1 MSTTTRSKI
10 FNLWIDNTRS
20 KAIAL
25 FYIDYIFGGPMI
37 DFRAEIINELKTK
50 YKVILTLQDST
61 TICSHGNDRVQDGNG
76 NPGANEF
83 CILEI
88 PMRAYK
94 TIVLGDAS
102 KLREDSSTH
111 KFGNLKHILRE
122 PYDTTTINRYYYIS
136 IIIADTINTPLY
148 KKFIGDCFD
157 ITINSFTKISSL
169 CINQLGVCISKL
181 AFGSSDFYKKNY
193 YNPMYAL
200 AYEEREGWIGAGGI
214 GSKKLTRKKNNA
226 KNLQGKKYTRKTNI
240 NQNMLYYQEG
250 GDDLKT
256 IANTN
261 VVDLYRVAI
270 HKKVYTNNTIILTA
284 GTGLGKT
291 TRVPIFLL
299 EILTKP
305 GRDNNLKIRLINPNE
320 VKPEEDWQTSNPENI
335 MIPDIDENSMVLC
348 ALPKVTLVKAINEN
362 LPILS
367 AVADNSIPKS
377 PKPKTVAECNSYNSE
392 RIIGTLLAD
401 KRDQNPGTYLN
412 FITSG
417 LLLKLMESDP
427 YLEYF
432 RVDNKMHKISCVIID
447 EAHERTSEIDRLLIL
462 MKRLLLVRPN
472 FKLVIM
478 SATINACIF
487 KEYFYGEKVPYG
499 EGEGD
504 TCDEINQKTF
514 ARAYPNHYNSDV
526 PILHIDTEGD
536 KSWKIEPKRATPK
549 IGGDVGFKVDVYYL
563 PEAYVLC
570 NNLTTAAKLILQIV
584 KHEIAKA
591 TILPDLDIPFILP
604 DLDTPVN
611 LSTIFKSDKENIDKK
626 NKDIIVFVPEK
637 SVVRIIW
644 SYLYMFKVQDFYD
657 VVFYSKS
664 NKVRI
669 GRRAKLNMDFAPEDK
684 DLEKFTDEYPERMYI
699 SDKDKLSSHVIED
712 KDAEYVMPLLI
723 FATNVVES
731 SITFEHIKYVIDFG
745 NNKYS
750 DHLSS
755 MNMDTLTIQSI
766 NKASADQRKGR
777 TGRRCNGI
785 CFRLYTEEMYNSFK
799 PSKESDLLHK
809 RLDSSF
815 LSLLEKYNFLNL
827 DYIETPSQNQIEV
840 LLFRLKKMGY
850 ITEKFDIYSR
860 HDDEECVNVPMLK
873 WISGMKQFIKYTNQ
887 ESVETEYI
895 DLDVMLLSILYKT
908 QISGV
913 VNVDDVIFIIWA
925 MFMINKATGGAG
937 RGSIGQMLTPPKKSE
952 DDFDSNKNYSCT
964 LLWLYHHSNFLGD
977 KGVSEWKMYYA
988 NSSALKNY
996 LLSNAPKSTK
1006 ASSGAPTPAPEVSKL
1021 IPSDV
1026 LVKSTLRPSAVI
1038 FKPKVLAPAPPTP
1051 APPTPAPGS
1060 SSQEALLLTINV
1072 SKELINNMNS
1082 ILQEIGQVCEFGK
1095 KKVKKDDLDVE
1106 IKFDPFIHYTEERN
1120 TANYTYLYCHYSTVF
1135 NFLFLTKIPKIPP

>member
-1 MSTTTRSKI
+1 MYTTKI
-10 FNLWIDNTRS
+10 FNNWISNPNS
-20 KAIAL
+20 QAIAL
-25 FYIDYIFGGPMI
+25 FNIDYLFDAPRAP
-37 DFRAEIINELKTK
+37 FRTSIIKELKTK
-50 YKVILTLQDST
+50 YKVILTLEEKT
-61 TICSHGNDRVQDGNG
+61 TKCLHGKVSAV
-76 NPGANEF
+76 PGVGEF

-88 PMRAYK
+88 PMTAYRTGVEGEAK
-94 TIVLGDAS
+94 E
-102 KLREDSSTH
+102 LRKYTAQQL
-111 KFGNLKHILRE
+111 FGNLNHILRE
-122 PYDTTTINRYYYIS
+122 PYDKISIDRYYYIS
-136 IIIADTINTPLY
+136 IIITDTLKTPNE
-148 KKFIGDCFD
+148 FILECFD

-181 AFGSSDFYKKNY
+181 AFGSSDIDKTNY
-193 YNPMYAL
+193 YNPMYAV
-200 AYEEREGWIGAGGI
+200 AYEEPVGLRGAGGI

-250 GDDLKT
+250 GDGLKT
-256 IANTN
+256 IANNN
-261 VVDLYRVAI
+261 VVDLYRQAI

-305 GRDNNLKIRLINPNE
+305 GRDNNLEIRLINPKE
-320 VKPEEDWQTSNPENI
+320 VKNEDWQTSNPENI

-362 LPILS
+362 IPILS
-367 AVADNSIPKS
+367 AVAGKS
-377 PKPKTVAECNSYNSE
+377 TQPPQSVAECNSYNSE

-401 KRDQNPGTYLN
+401 KRYQNPGTYLN

-417 LLLKLMESDP
+417 LLLKLMETDP

-432 RVDNKMHKISCVIID
+432 RVNNKMHKISCVIID
-447 EAHERTSEIDRLLIL
+447 EAHERTSEIDTLLIL
-462 MKRLLLVRPN
+462 MKRLLLIRPN

-478 SATINACIF
+478 SATINACVF

-499 EGEGD
+499 GGVGVP
-504 TCDEINQKTF
+504 CDNITQETF
-514 ARAYPNHYNSDV
+514 AQAHENHYNSDV
-526 PILHIDTEGD
+526 PILHIDTDPE
-536 KSWKIEPKRATPK
+536 KSWKIEPERAAPI
-549 IGGDVGFKVDVYYL
+549 IGGGVGFKVDVYYL
-563 PEAYVLC
+563 PEPYELC

-604 DLDTPVN
+604 
-611 LSTIFKSDKENIDKK
+611 DKENIDKK

-669 GRRAKLNMDFAPEDK
+669 GRRAKLNMDFARGDEDQ
-684 DLEKFTDEYPERMYI
+684 EKFTDEYPERMYI
-699 SDKDKLSSHVIED
+699 SDKYKLSSHVIED
-712 KDAEYVMPLLI
+712 NDAETVMPLLI

-731 SITFEHIKYVIDFG
+731 SITFEHIKYVIDLG

-755 MNMDTLTIQSI
+755 MNMDTLAIQSI

-785 CFRLYTEEMYNSFK
+785 CFRLYTENMYNSFK
-799 PSKESDLLHK
+799 PSKASDLLHK

-827 DYIETPSQNQIEV
+827 DYIESPSQNQIEV
-840 LLFRLKKMGY
+840 LLFRLNKMGY

-860 HDDEECVNVPMLK
+860 HDDEKCVNVPMLK

-887 ESVETEYI
+887 ESEETEYI
-895 DLDVMLLSILYKT
+895 NLDVMLLSILYKT

-913 VNVDDVIFIIWA
+913 ANPDDVIFIIWA

-937 RGSIGQMLTPPKKSE
+937 RGSIGQLLKRPSKDD
-952 DDFDSNKNYSCT
+952 DDFDSDENYSCT
-964 LLWLYHHSNFLGD
+964 LLWLYHHSKFLGD
-977 KGVSEWKMYYA
+977 KGEEEWKMYYA
-988 NSSALKNY
+988 NSSALRNY
-996 LLSNAPKSTK
+996 LLSNAPKSTG
-1006 ASSGAPTPAPEVSKL
+1006 ASSGTSSLEPPHIIRVS
-1021 IPSDV
+1021 
-1026 LVKSTLRPSAVI
+1026 
-1038 FKPKVLAPAPPTP
+1038 
-1051 APPTPAPGS
+1051 
-1060 SSQEALLLTINV
+1060 EN
-1072 SKELINNMNS
+1072 LINNMNS
-1082 ILQEIGQVCEFGK
+1082 ILRDIGQVCGFGK
-1095 KKVKKDDLDVE
+1095 KKVKNEVGDEV
-1106 IKFDPFIHYTEERN
+1106 IIFDPFIYNTEVRRSA
-1120 TANYTYLYCHYSTVF
+1120 TYTYLYCHYSTVF
-1135 NFLFLTKIPKIPP
+1135 NFLFLTKIRL